1 MYINLIKSVTMRK
14 IVIAVISIPLE
25 LYFFS
30 IMYLELHSKSLSLM
44 SVVAVPEAV
53 QSYLMTMSLCAI
65 S

>member
-30 IMYLELHSKSLSLM
+30 IMCSELHSKSLSLM
-44 SVVAVPEAV
+44 SVAAVPEAV
-53 QSYLMTMSLCAI
+53 QLPNDYVFVHN
-65 S
+65 